1 MPLNIRTE
9 EAEAPASE
17 LARLTGETKAD
28 ALTEALRER
37 LAQVHRARAKGR
49 VAADELDKIALHCA
63 ASPVLDQRSAHKTVG
78 YDANG
83 LPD

>member
-1 MPLNIRTE
+1 MPLIIRSE

-28 ALTEALRER
+28 AVTEALRNA
-37 LAQVHRARAKGR
+37 LSKYTVPAKGR
-49 VAADELDKIALHCA
+49 VAADELDQIALHCA
-63 ASPVLDQRSAHKTVG
+63 ALPVLDERSAHEIVG
-78 YDANG
+78 YDENG